1 MVVQRTE
8 THIIKESNP
17 LYRWILE
24 ECSRSKNLYNKALY
38 IYRQAF
44 TERHENISDYV
55 SIVNNKKFISSY
67 NLITKMRELKDE
79 DYFAMTKNHSASQ
92 VIIQVDKT
100 MKSWFASLKAYKKDS
115 SKFRGRPRIPSYK
128 KKDELNCLIYTNIDA
143 RLQKDGTINISKK
156 IKLPIHT
163 NLKNFQQIRLVPK
176 TSYVQVE
183 IVYNKEI
190 KDTNLDKTRA
200 IGIDLGLNNLMA
212 ITSNIGDVSN
222 LVNGRPLKSINQY
235 YNKRKAHLMSLLEKG
250 KLKSSKRLRRLKMKR
265 MMKIK
270 DYLHKTSRRV
280 VELMEQNN
288 IGTCFIGHNKGW
300 KNEVEMGKKNN
311 QNFVSIPYSLLINM
325 LRYKLEEKGGVLV
338 ELNEAYTSK
347 CSFLDNEEI
356 CKHESY
362 KGKRVKRG
370 LFLSS
375 DKKALNADINGSLNI
390 LKRGIGF
397 SFMIKNNIFRPTKI
411 DIEKKLLNFACQNK
425 E

>member
-1 MVVQRTE
+1 MIVQRTE

-17 LYRWILE
+17 IYGWILE
-24 ECSRSKNLYNKALY
+24 ECSRSRNLYNKTLF

-44 TERHENISDYV
+44 TGKHDKIEDFKSIIRHE
-55 SIVNNKKFISSY
+55 KFISSFE
-67 NLITKMRELKDE
+67 LVKQMAKLKDV
-79 DYFAMTKNHSASQ
+79 DYYAMTKKNSGTQ
-92 VIIQVDKT
+92 VVCQVDRT
-100 MKSWFASLKAYKKDS
+100 MKSWFASLKAYKKDP

-128 KKDELNCLIYTNIDA
+128 KKDEVNCLIYTYVDA
-143 RLQKDGTINISKK
+143 KLQKDGTINLRRD

-163 NLKNFQQIRLVPK
+163 NLPSFQQIRLVPK
-176 TSYVQVE
+176 TGYIQVE
-183 IVYNKEI
+183 IIYNKEVD
-190 KDTNLDKTRA
+190 DTNLDKTRA

-212 ITSNIGDVSN
+212 ITSNIGNVSS

-235 YNKRKAHLMSLLEKG
+235 YNKKKAHLTSLLEKG
-250 KLKSSKRLRRLKMKR
+250 GLKSSKRLRRLEMKR

-280 VELMEQNN
+280 VELMYNNN
-288 IGTCFIGHNKGW
+288 IGTCFIGHNKDW
-300 KNEVEMGKKNN
+300 KQEVEMGKKNN

-325 LRYKLEEKGGVLV
+325 LRYKIEEKGGQLI
-338 ELNEAYTSK
+338 ELNESYTSK

-356 CKHESY
+356 CKHETY
-362 KGKRVKRG
+362 KGKRIKRG

-397 SFMIKNNIFRPTKI
+397 SFKVENEIFRPTKI
-411 DIEKKLLNFACQNK
+411 DIEKKLLNFA
-425 E
+425 

>member
-1 MVVQRTE
+1 MIVQRTE
-8 THIIKESNP
+8 THIIKESHP
-17 LYRWILE
+17 IYRWIVD
-24 ECSRSKNLYNKALY
+24 ECLRSRNLYNKTLF

-44 TERHENISDYV
+44 TGNHDKIEDFKPIVRHE
-55 SIVNNKKFISSY
+55 KFISSFE
-67 NLITKMRELKDE
+67 LVKQMAKLKDV
-79 DYFAMTKNHSASQ
+79 DYYAMTKKNSGTQ
-92 VIIQVDKT
+92 VVCQVDKT
-100 MKSWFASLKAYKKDS
+100 MKSWFASLKAYKKDP

-128 KKDELNCLIYTNIDA
+128 KKDELNCLTYTYVDA
-143 RLQKDGTINISKK
+143 KLQKDGTINLRRD

-163 NLKNFQQIRLVPK
+163 NLSSFQQIRLVPK
-176 TSYVQVE
+176 TGYVQVE
-183 IVYNKEI
+183 IIYNKEVE
-190 KDTNLDKTRA
+190 DNHLDQTRA

-212 ITSNIGDVSN
+212 ITSNIGNISN

-250 KLKSSKRLRRLKMKR
+250 KLKSSKRLRRLEMKR

-288 IGTCFIGHNKGW
+288 IGTCFIGHNKDW
-300 KNEVEMGKKNN
+300 KQEVEMGKKNN

-325 LRYKLEEKGGVLV
+325 LKYKIEEKGGQLF

-347 CSFLDNEEI
+347 CSFLDNEEV
-356 CKHESY
+356 CKHEIY

-370 LFLSS
+370 LFLSWS
-375 DKKALNADINGSLNI
+375 KKALNADINGSLNI

-397 SFMIKNNIFRPTKI
+397 SFKVENEIFRPTKI
-411 DIEKKLLNFACQNK
+411 DIQKKLLNPLG
-425 E
+425 

>member
-1 MVVQRTE
+1 MIVQRTE

-17 LYRWILE
+17 IYYWIVD
-24 ECSRSKNLYNKALY
+24 ECLRSRNLYNKTLF

-44 TERHENISDYV
+44 TGNHDKIEDFKPIIRHE
-55 SIVNNKKFISSY
+55 KFISSFE
-67 NLITKMRELKDE
+67 LVKQMAKLKDV
-79 DYFAMTKNHSASQ
+79 DYYAMTKKNSGTQ
-92 VIIQVDKT
+92 VVCQVDRT
-100 MKSWFASLKAYKKDS
+100 MKSWFASLKSYKKDS

-128 KKDELNCLIYTNIDA
+128 KKDELNCLIYTYVDA
-143 RLQKDGTINISKK
+143 SLQKDGTINISKK

-163 NLKNFQQIRLVPK
+163 NLKNFQQVRLVPK
-176 TSYVQVE
+176 TGYIQVE

-190 KDTNLDKTRA
+190 TDTNLDKTRA

-212 ITSNIGDVSN
+212 ITSNIGNISS

-235 YNKRKAHLMSLLEKG
+235 YNKKKSHLTSLLEKWG
-250 KLKSSKRLRRLKMKR
+250 LKSSKRLRRLEMKR

-280 VELMEQNN
+280 VELMYNNN
-288 IGTCFIGHNKGW
+288 IGTCFIGHNNGW
-300 KNEVEMGKKNN
+300 KNEVSMGKKNN

-325 LRYKLEEKGGVLV
+325 LRYKIEEKGGQLI

-356 CKHESY
+356 CKHETY

-370 LFLSS
+370 LFLSG
-375 DKKALNADINGSLNI
+375 KGKALNADINGSLNI
-390 LKRGIGF
+390 LKRGMKFGF
-397 SFMIKNNIFRPTKI
+397 DFKDCFFRPEKI
-411 DIEKKLLNFACQNK
+411 DIEKKLLNPLG
-425 E
+425 

>member
-1 MVVQRTE
+1 MIVQRTE
-8 THIIKESNP
+8 THVIKESHP
-17 LYRWILE
+17 IYRWIVE
-24 ECSRSKNLYNKALY
+24 ECSRSKNLYNRALY

-44 TERHENISDYV
+44 TGKHDNIPEFKD
-55 SIVNNKKFISSY
+55 IIKHDKFIPSFSLV
-67 NLITKMRELKDE
+67 NRLNEIKDV
-79 DYFAMTKNHSASQ
+79 DFCSMMKKNGAQ
-92 VIIQVDKT
+92 QIVFQVDKT
-100 MKSWFASLKAYKKDS
+100 MKSWFSALKSYKKDP

-128 KKDELNCLIYTNIDA
+128 KKDELNCLTYTYVDA
-143 RLQKDGTINISKK
+143 SLQKDGTINISKK

-163 NLKNFQQIRLVPK
+163 NLKSFQQVRLVPK
-176 TSYVQVE
+176 TGYIQVE
-183 IVYNKEI
+183 IIYNKEV
-190 KDTNLDKTRA
+190 NESSLDKTRA

-212 ITSNIGDVSN
+212 ITSNIGNISN

-250 KLKSSKRLRRLKMKR
+250 KLKSSKRLRRLEMKR

-270 DYLHKTSRRV
+270 DYLHKTSRRI
-280 VELMEQNN
+280 VELMYNN
-288 IGTCFIGHNKGW
+288 NVGTCFIGHNNGW

-325 LRYKLEEKGGVLV
+325 LRYKIEEKGGQLI

-356 CKHESY
+356 CKHETY

-397 SFMIKNNIFRPTKI
+397 SFKVENEIFRPTKI
-411 DIEKKLLNFACQNK
+411 DIEKKLLNFA
-425 E
+425 

>member
-1 MVVQRTE
+1 MIVQRTE
-8 THIIKESNP
+8 THVIKESHPIYN
-17 LYRWILE
+17 WILE
-24 ECSRSKNLYNKALY
+24 ECSRSRNLYNKALY

-44 TERHENISDYV
+44 TEKHENISDYISV
-55 SIVNNKKFISSY
+55 VNNKKFISSY

-128 KKDELNCLIYTNIDA
+128 KKDELNCLTYTNIDA
-143 RLQKDGTINISKK
+143 KLQKDGTINISRK

-163 NLKNFQQIRLVPK
+163 NIKKFQQIRLVPK
-176 TSYVQVE
+176 TGYVQVE
-183 IVYNKEI
+183 IIYNKEI
-190 KDTNLDKTRA
+190 SDLKLDQTRA

-212 ITSNIGDVSN
+212 ITSNIGNISN

-250 KLKSSKRLRRLKMKR
+250 KLKSSKRLRRLEMNR
-265 MMKIK
+265 FCKIK
-270 DYLHKTSRRV
+270 DYLHKTSRRI
-280 VELMEQNN
+280 VELMDQNN
-288 IGTCFIGHNKGW
+288 IGTCFIGHNKCW
-300 KNEVEMGKKNN
+300 KQEINIGSRNN

-325 LRYKLEEKGGVLV
+325 LRYKIEEKGGVLV

-356 CKHESY
+356 CKHETY
-362 KGKRVKRG
+362 KGKRSKRG
-370 LFLSS
+370 LFLSGEC
-375 DKKALNADINGSLNI
+375 KALNADINGSLNI
-390 LKRGIGF
+390 LKRGMGY
-397 SFMIKNNIFRPTKI
+397 SFKFEDVFFRPRKI
-411 DIEKKLLNFACQNK
+411 DIQKKLLNPLG
-425 E
+425 

>member
-1 MVVQRTE
+1 MIVQRTE
-8 THIIKESNP
+8 THIIKESHPIYN
-17 LYRWILE
+17 WILE
-24 ECSRSKNLYNKALY
+24 ECSRSKNLYNKTLF

-44 TERHENISDYV
+44 TGKHDKIEDYKPIIRHD
-55 SIVNNKKFISSY
+55 KFISSFE
-67 NLITKMRELKDE
+67 LVKQMAKLKDV
-79 DYFAMTKNHSASQ
+79 DYYAMTKKNSGTP
-92 VIIQVDKT
+92 VVCQVDRV
-100 MKSWFASLKAYKKDS
+100 MKSWFASLKSYKKDS

-128 KKDELNCLIYTNIDA
+128 KKNELNCLIYTYVDA
-143 RLQKDGTINISKK
+143 SLQKDGTINISKK

-163 NLKNFQQIRLVPK
+163 NLTSFQQIRLVPN
-176 TSYVQVE
+176 TGYVQVE

-190 KDTNLDKTRA
+190 SDLKLDQTRA

-212 ITSNIGDVSN
+212 ITSNIGNISN

-250 KLKSSKRLRRLKMKR
+250 KLKSSKRLRRLEMKR

-270 DYLHKTSRRV
+270 DYLHKTSRRI

-288 IGTCFIGHNKGW
+288 IGPCFIGHKKDW
-300 KNEVEMGKKNN
+300 KQEINIGSKNN

-325 LRYKLEEKGGVLV
+325 LRYKLEEKGGQLI

-356 CKHESY
+356 CKHETY

-397 SFMIKNNIFRPTKI
+397 SFMVKNNIFRPEKI
-411 DIEKKLLNFACQNK
+411 DIEKKLLNFA
-425 E
+425 

>member
-1 MVVQRTE
+1 MLVQRTE

-24 ECSRSKNLYNKALY
+24 ECSRSRNLYNKVLY
-38 IYRQAF
+38 IYRQVF

-92 VIIQVDKT
+92 VIIQVDRT
-100 MKSWFASLKAYKKDS
+100 MKSWFAALKSYKKDP
-115 SKFRGRPRIPSYK
+115 SKFRGKPRIPSYK
-128 KKDELNCLIYTNIDA
+128 KKDELNCLTYTNIDA
-143 RLQKDGTINISKK
+143 RLKKDGTINLRRD

-176 TSYVQVE
+176 TGYVQVE
-183 IVYNKEI
+183 IIYNKEMT
-190 KDTNLDKTRA
+190 DSNLDKTRA

-212 ITSNIGDVSN
+212 ITSNIGNISN

-235 YNKRKAHLMSLLEKG
+235 YNKRKAYLTSLLEKG
-250 KLKSSKRLRRLKMKR
+250 KLKSSKRLRRLEMKR
-265 MMKIK
+265 TCKIK
-270 DYLHKTSRRV
+270 DYLHKTSRRI
-280 VELMEQNN
+280 VELMERNN
-288 IGTCFIGHNKGW
+288 IGTCFIGHNKDW
-300 KNEVEMGKKNN
+300 KQEVEMGKRNN

-362 KGKRVKRG
+362 KGKRIRRG

-390 LKRGIGF
+390 LKRGMKFGF
-397 SFMIKNNIFRPTKI
+397 DFKECFFRPTKI
-411 DIEKKLLNFACQNK
+411 DIQKKLLNSLG
-425 E
+425 

>member
-1 MVVQRTE
+1 MIVQRTE
-8 THIIKESNP
+8 THVIKESHP
-17 LYRWILE
+17 IYDWILE
-24 ECSRSKNLYNKALY
+24 ECSRSRNLYNKALY

-44 TERHENISDYV
+44 TGKHENISDYV

-100 MKSWFASLKAYKKDS
+100 MKSWFASLKSYKKDP

-128 KKDELNCLIYTNIDA
+128 KNDELNCLIYTNIDA
-143 RLQKDGTINISKK
+143 KLQKDGTINISRK

-163 NLKNFQQIRLVPK
+163 NLTSFQQIRLVPK
-176 TSYVQVE
+176 TGYIQVE
-183 IVYNKEI
+183 IIYNKEI
-190 KDTNLDKTRA
+190 SDLKLDQTRA

-212 ITSNIGDVSN
+212 ITSNIGNISN

-235 YNKRKAHLMSLLEKG
+235 YNKRKAHLTSLLEKG
-250 KLKSSKRLRRLKMKR
+250 KLKSSKRLRRLEMKR

-270 DYLHKTSRRV
+270 DYLHKTSRRI

-288 IGTCFIGHNKGW
+288 IGTCFIGHNKDW
-300 KNEVEMGKKNN
+300 KQEINIGSKNN

-325 LRYKLEEKGGVLV
+325 LRYKIEEKGGVLV

-356 CKHESY
+356 CKHETY

-370 LFLSS
+370 LFLSEN
-375 DKKALNADINGSLNI
+375 KKTLNADINGSLNI
-390 LKRGIGF
+390 LKRGMKF
-397 SFMIKNNIFRPTKI
+397 SFDFKDCFFRPEKI
-411 DIEKKLLNFACQNK
+411 DIQKKLLNFA
-425 E
+425 

>member
-1 MVVQRTE
+1 MIVQRTE
-8 THIIKESNP
+8 THIIKESNS

-24 ECSRSKNLYNKALY
+24 ECSRSKNLFNKALY

-44 TERHENISDYV
+44 TEKHENISDYV

-100 MKSWFASLKAYKKDS
+100 MKSWFSALKSYKKDP

-128 KKDELNCLIYTNIDA
+128 KRDELNCLIYTYLDA
-143 RLQKDGTINISKK
+143 KLQKDGTINISKK

-163 NLKNFQQIRLVPK
+163 NLSSFQQIRLVPK
-176 TSYVQVE
+176 TGYVQVE
-183 IVYNKEI
+183 IVYNKEVT
-190 KDTNLDKTRA
+190 DSSLDKTRA

-212 ITSNIGDVSN
+212 ITSNIGNISN

-235 YNKRKAHLMSLLEKG
+235 YNKRKAHLTSLLEKG
-250 KLKSSKRLRRLKMKR
+250 KLKSSKRLRRLEMKR

-270 DYLHKTSRRV
+270 DYIHKTSRRV

-288 IGTCFIGHNKGW
+288 IGTCFIGHNKDW
-300 KNEVEMGKKNN
+300 KQEVEMGKRNN

-325 LRYKLEEKGGVLV
+325 LRYKIEEKGGQLI
-338 ELNEAYTSK
+338 ELNESYTSK

-356 CKHESY
+356 CKHETY

-370 LFLSS
+370 LFLSGS
-375 DKKALNADINGSLNI
+375 NKALNADINGSLNI
-390 LKRGIGF
+390 LKRGMKFGF
-397 SFMIKNNIFRPTKI
+397 DFKDCFFRPTKI
-411 DIEKKLLNFACQNK
+411 DIQKKLLNFV
-425 E
+425 

>member
-1 MVVQRTE
+1 MIVQRTE

-17 LYRWILE
+17 IYDWIVE
-24 ECSRSKNLYNKALY
+24 ECSRSKNLYNKTLF

-44 TERHENISDYV
+44 TGKHDNIPEFKD
-55 SIVNNKKFISSY
+55 IIKHDKFIASFALV
-67 NLITKMRELKDE
+67 NRLNELKDV
-79 DYFAMTKNHSASQ
+79 DFCSMMKKNGAQ
-92 VIIQVDKT
+92 QIVFQVDRT
-100 MKSWFASLKAYKKDS
+100 MKSWFAALKSYKKDP

-128 KKDELNCLIYTNIDA
+128 KKDDLNCLVYTDLDA
-143 RLQKDGTINISKK
+143 RLQKDGTINLKRD

-176 TSYVQVE
+176 TGYIQVE
-183 IVYNKEI
+183 IIYNKEI
-190 KDTNLDKTRA
+190 TDSSLDKTRA

-212 ITSNIGDVSN
+212 ITSNIGNISN

-250 KLKSSKRLRRLKMKR
+250 KLKTSKRLRRLEMKR

-280 VELMEQNN
+280 VELMKQNN
-288 IGTCFIGHNKGW
+288 IGTCFIGHNKDW
-300 KNEVEMGKKNN
+300 KQEVEMGKRNN

-325 LRYKLEEKGGVLV
+325 LRCKIEEKGGVLI
-338 ELNEAYTSK
+338 ELNESYTSK

-362 KGKRVKRG
+362 KGKRIKRG
-370 LFLSS
+370 LFLSGS
-375 DKKALNADINGSLNI
+375 NKTINADINGSLNI
-390 LKRGIGF
+390 LKRGMKF
-397 SFMIKNNIFRPTKI
+397 DFDFKNCFFRPTKI
-411 DIEKKLLNFACQNK
+411 DIQKKLLSFA
-425 E
+425 

>member
-1 MVVQRTE
+1 MIVQRTE
-8 THIIKESNP
+8 THIIKESHPIYN
-17 LYRWILE
+17 WIVE
-24 ECSRSKNLYNKALY
+24 ECSRSRNLYNKTLF

-44 TERHENISDYV
+44 TGNHDKIEDFKPIIRHD
-55 SIVNNKKFISSY
+55 KFISSFE
-67 NLITKMRELKDE
+67 LVKQMAKLKDS
-79 DYFAMTKNHSASQ
+79 DYYAMTKKNSGTQ
-92 VIIQVDKT
+92 VVCQVDRV
-100 MKSWFASLKAYKKDS
+100 MKSWFGALKSYKKDS

-128 KKDELNCLIYTNIDA
+128 KKDELNCLTYTYVDA
-143 RLQKDGTINISKK
+143 KLQKDGTINLRRD

-176 TSYVQVE
+176 TGFIQVE

-190 KDTNLDKTRA
+190 TDTNLDKTRA

-212 ITSNIGDVSN
+212 ITSNIGNISS

-250 KLKSSKRLRRLKMKR
+250 GLKSSKRLRRLEMKR

-288 IGTCFIGHNKGW
+288 IGTCFIGHNKDW

-325 LRYKLEEKGGVLV
+325 LRYKIEEKGGQLI

-356 CKHESY
+356 CKHENY

-370 LFLSS
+370 LFLSEN
-375 DKKALNADINGSLNI
+375 KKALNADTNGSLNI

-397 SFMIKNNIFRPTKI
+397 SFKVENDIFRPHKI
-411 DIEKKLLNFACQNK
+411 DIQKKLLNFA
-425 E
+425 

>member
-1 MVVQRTE
+1 MIVQRTE
-8 THIIKESNP
+8 THIIKESHP
-17 LYRWILE
+17 IYDWIVD
-24 ECSRSKNLYNKALY
+24 ECLRSRNLYNKTLF

-44 TERHENISDYV
+44 TGNHDKIEDFKPIIRHE
-55 SIVNNKKFISSY
+55 KFISSFE
-67 NLITKMRELKDE
+67 LVKQMAKLKDV
-79 DYFAMTKNHSASQ
+79 DYYAMTKKNSGTQ
-92 VIIQVDKT
+92 VVCQVDKA
-100 MKSWFASLKAYKKDS
+100 MKSWLASLKAYKKDS

-128 KKDELNCLIYTNIDA
+128 KKDELNCLIYTYVDA
-143 RLQKDGTINISKK
+143 SLQKDGTINLRRD

-176 TSYVQVE
+176 TGYVQVE
-183 IVYNKEI
+183 IIYNKEVI
-190 KDTNLDKTRA
+190 DSSLDKTRA

-212 ITSNIGDVSN
+212 ITSNIGNISN

-235 YNKRKAHLMSLLEKG
+235 YNKKKAHLMSLLEKG
-250 KLKSSKRLRRLKMKR
+250 KLKSSKRLRRLEMKR

-288 IGTCFIGHNKGW
+288 IGTCFIGHNKDW
-300 KNEVEMGKKNN
+300 KQEINIGSRNN

-325 LRYKLEEKGGVLV
+325 LRYKIEEKGGVLV

-356 CKHESY
+356 CKHETY
-362 KGKRVKRG
+362 KGKRIKRG
-370 LFLSS
+370 LFLSEI
-375 DKKALNADINGSLNI
+375 KKALNADINGSLNI

-397 SFMIKNNIFRPTKI
+397 SFKVENEIFRPRKI
-411 DIEKKLLNFACQNK
+411 DIQKKLLNPL

>member
-1 MVVQRTE
+1 MIVQRTE

-17 LYRWILE
+17 LYRWTLE

-44 TERHENISDYV
+44 TEKHENISDYV

-100 MKSWFASLKAYKKDS
+100 MKSWFASLKAYKKDP

-128 KKDELNCLIYTNIDA
+128 KKDELNCLTYTNIDA
-143 RLQKDGTINISKK
+143 KLQKDGTINLRRD

-176 TSYVQVE
+176 IGFIQAE
-183 IVYNKEI
+183 IIYNKEI
-190 KDTNLDKTRA
+190 NDTNLDKTRA

-212 ITSNIGDVSN
+212 ITSNIGNISN

-235 YNKRKAHLMSLLEKG
+235 YNKHKAYLMSLLEKG
-250 KLKSSKRLRRLKMKR
+250 KLKSSRRLRRLEMKR

-288 IGTCFIGHNKGW
+288 IGTCFIGHNDGW
-300 KNEVEMGKKNN
+300 KNEVEMGKRNN

-325 LRYKLEEKGGVLV
+325 LRYKIEEKGGVLV
-338 ELNEAYTSK
+338 ELNESYTSK

-356 CKHESY
+356 CKHGEY
-362 KGKRVKRG
+362 KGKRIKRG

-375 DKKALNADINGSLNI
+375 DKKTLNADINGSLNI

-397 SFMIKNNIFRPTKI
+397 SFMVKNNIFRPEKI
-411 DIEKKLLNFACQNK
+411 DIEKKLLNPLG
-425 E
+425 

>member
-1 MVVQRTE
+1 MIVQRTE

-17 LYRWILE
+17 IYDWISE
-24 ECSRSKNLYNKALY
+24 ECSRSRNLFNKALY

-44 TERHENISDYV
+44 TEKHENISDYV

-100 MKSWFASLKAYKKDS
+100 MKSWFAALKAYKKDS

-128 KKDELNCLIYTNIDA
+128 KKDELNCLTYTNIDA

-176 TSYVQVE
+176 TGCIQVE

-190 KDTNLDKTRA
+190 IDSSLDKTRA

-212 ITSNIGDVSN
+212 ITSNIGNISN

-235 YNKRKAHLMSLLEKG
+235 YNKRKAHLISLLEKG
-250 KLKSSKRLRRLKMKR
+250 GLKSSKQLRRLEMKR
-265 MMKIK
+265 ICKIK
-270 DYLHKTSRRV
+270 DYLHKTSKRV
-280 VELMEQNN
+280 VELMYNNN
-288 IGTCFIGHNKGW
+288 IGTCFIGHNNGW
-300 KNEVEMGKKNN
+300 KNEVEMGKRNN
-311 QNFVSIPYSLLINM
+311 QNFVSIPYLLLINM
-325 LRYKLEEKGGVLV
+325 LRYKIEEKGGQLV
-338 ELNEAYTSK
+338 ELNESYTSK
-347 CSFLDNEEI
+347 CSFLDNEEV

-370 LFLSS
+370 LFLSGKGKS
-375 DKKALNADINGSLNI
+375 INADINGSLNI

-397 SFMIKNNIFRPTKI
+397 SFMVKNNIFRPEKI
-411 DIEKKLLNFACQNK
+411 DIQKKLLNPLG
-425 E
+425 